1 MKMRDAWKP
10 VDVNKKRRIT
20 DLDGDGVEDNRSLTF
35 DEIDRFYKPN

>member
-10 VDVNKKRRIT
+10 VDTNKKRIIT
-20 DLDGDGVEDNRSLTF
+20 DLGGDGVEDNRSLTF